1 MITSLG
7 HHHLREQMIA
17 NRFAPNLLQP
27 TLARNF
33 CQRIFHQGKAYGG
46 LPPFVAHH
54 KLAAFIQLG
63 VRRRGTVKS
72 NMADYRSGMISRYR
86 PPGKPL
92 FFLPYQRFR
101 IIYLRH
107 RIGFSIH
114 FPIQRHYP
122 SSISRLKK
130 RQFPFLLHRYTSSL
144 KKAFS
149 EPLTQ
154 AFELE
159 VSFHLLLRFSCLL
172 LKQFIRYKPP
182 DFVPVLAI

>member
-27 TLARNF
+27 ALARNF
-33 CQRIFHQGKAYGG
+33 CQRIFHQGKAYRG

-54 KLAAFIQLG
+54 KLAAFIQLE

-86 PPGKPL
+86 PPGNTL
-92 FFLPYQRFR
+92 FFLAHQRFG

-107 RIGFSIH
+107 RIGFSVH
-114 FPIQRHYP
+114 FPIQRYYP
-122 SSISRLKK
+122 GSVLRLKK
-130 RQFPFLLHRYTSSL
+130 RQFPFLRHTYTSPL
-144 KKAFS
+144 IKTFS
-149 EPLTQ
+149 NPLTQ
-154 AFELE
+154 ALKLG
-159 VSFHLLLRFSCLL
+159 VRFHLSLRFSCLF
-172 LKQFIRYKPP
+172 LK
-182 DFVPVLAI
+182 